1 MTPLEIKILLHY
13 HAYADDYKGNGSTSE
28 KEAVARFS
36 HTGYLIKNDMS
47 EQSTEARKYK
57 GTGKLHVYCDALCKV
72 PEPEQRWVVGG
83 VLVAG
88 QGE

>member
-1 MTPLEIKILLHY
+1 MTPLEIKILFHY
-13 HAYADDYKGNGSTSE
+13 HVHADDYKGNGSPPE
-28 KEAVARFS
+28 EGAFGRFLN
-36 HTGYLIKNDMS
+36 HGYLEKNEDP
-47 EQSTEARKYK
+47 EVAPYDGEYRPTE
-57 GTGKLHVYCDALCKV
+57 KLHIYCDALCKV